1 MTLFGERDTNMAVK
15 LATFLEQG
23 GKSTAFV
30 VIGAGHFVFE
40 NMVIDQLKQEGYY
53 VEFIR

>member
-1 MTLFGERDTNMAVK
+1 MFGERDTNMAVK